1 MKRFGRS
8 TQDAD
13 SQKAIAPRA
22 AAELLGT
29 EHHSAVRAS
38 AKYRN

>member
-13 SQKAIAPRA
+13 SQKAIGPRA

-29 EHHSAVRAS
+29 GHHRLFALA